1 MHPGAEHSVAK
12 RYLGWVL
19 VLSLLRILVVS
30 VSPYGL
36 YLEEPYYWQWAQQPG
51 WGYYSK
57 PPLVAWLIAAT
68 SGWHDSPLAVKASA
82 ILLYPLAG
90 WFVFQTT
97 KLLSD
102 DQVALRT
109 ALLFQ
114 LLPGV
119 SFSAIIIST
128 DVPLIVCWSA
138 SLWLTI
144 CALTRPQRWHWPAL
158 GIAIGLGL
166 LAKYS
171 MALLP
176 PGLLLWGWLYR
187 RQQLQQQWRGILV
200 AAAIALL
207 IVTPTLLW
215 NLQHQLTSLHH
226 TITISGINSAEWRWA
241 ALGAFLLAQLGI
253 LGPVVA
259 LICGWLFLARPT
271 SVRPLL
277 LVVAPALLIAAWI
290 AGFGKAN
297 ANWAAPV
304 AATLTIGCGL
314 WAAHSRSRW
323 YWLFLPNLL
332 IAALF
337 YGLHSSGQLDQL
349 SDRFQFRHPYQRIL
363 GWQSVTDRIIQEQTQ
378 LPAPC
383 LISPSRE
390 VLAWAGYLGR
400 ERLPPESL
408 ISLPPADGRAAH
420 HFDLVNPLVRGA
432 PTGPC
437 LLVVGAEQ
445 HHLATAFASYQP
457 KGSAVRQWRATNYEY
472 FLLFEVNDW
481 QGGGR

>member
-1 MHPGAEHSVAK
+1 MLSASRSLTS
-12 RYLGWVL
+12 RYLQWVL
-19 VLSLLRILVVS
+19 ALSLLRVLVVS
-30 VSPYGL
+30 ISPYGL

-68 SGWHDSPLAVKASA
+68 SCWHDSPLAVKASA

-90 WFVFQTT
+90 WFVLQTT
-97 KLLSD
+97 RLLSD

-138 SLWLTI
+138 SLWLAI
-144 CALTRPQRWHWPAL
+144 SALTRPQRWHWPAL

-166 LAKYS
+166 LAKYN

-176 PGLLLWGWLYR
+176 PGLLLWGWFYR

-200 AAAIALL
+200 ATAIALL
-207 IVTPTLLW
+207 VFTPTLVW

-226 TITISGINSAEWRWA
+226 TVAISGVNSAEWRWA
-241 ALGAFLLAQLGI
+241 ALGEFLLAQLGI
-253 LGPVVA
+253 LGPVVG
-259 LICGWLFLARPT
+259 LIGGWLFLARPA

-277 LVVAPALLIAAWI
+277 LIVAPALLIAAWV

-297 ANWAAPV
+297 ANWAAPA
-304 AATLTIGCGL
+304 AATLAIGCGL
-314 WAAHSRSRW
+314 WAAHSRPRW
-323 YWLFLPNLL
+323 YWLLLPNLL
-332 IAALF
+332 IGALF
-337 YGLHSSGQLDQL
+337 YGLHSSGQLDPLSERLQL
-349 SDRFQFRHPYQRIL
+349 RHPYQRIL
-363 GWQSVTDRIIQEQTQ
+363 GWQSVTDRIIQEQAL

-390 VLAWAGYLGR
+390 VLAWAGYWGR

-408 ISLPPADGRAAH
+408 ISLPPADGQAAH
-420 HFDLVNPLVRGA
+420 HFDLVNPLAMGA
-432 PTGPC
+432 PSEPC
-437 LLVVGAEQ
+437 LLVVGAHQ
-445 HHLATAFASYQP
+445 SHLVREFADYQAL
-457 KGSAVRQWRATNYEY
+457 GSAVRQWRARRYEH
-472 FLLFEVNDW
+472 FLLFEVSHW